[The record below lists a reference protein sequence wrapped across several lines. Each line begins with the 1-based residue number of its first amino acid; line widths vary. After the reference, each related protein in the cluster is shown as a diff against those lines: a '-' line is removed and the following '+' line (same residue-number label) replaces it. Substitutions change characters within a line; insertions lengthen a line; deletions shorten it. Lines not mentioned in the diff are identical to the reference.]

1 MLVLADTCTCT
12 CLNGQRTGSSQ
23 QFRRLRNSGT
33 YDHLRFAH
41 LYYCSVLF
49 DAILQYD
56 VLRTYLH
63 TLLLFRNDNLLIHS
77 LCAFICYVCQQE
89 DSSTGSTG
97 VFESTKSSDDDVAVR
112 PSSVSSSDVRLR
124 ARQRQS
130 RQYPDVEA
138 EATTEVEADGARPT
152 AELIEGPVDGTT
164 LHATTPPIVTN
175 GIEQPLSQSQIYAEL
190 EDIENAQRASER
202 TFELEALARNAAA
215 AAADLAPVTNPG
227 TTVFSSTPAA
237 DEGSFEDEEAT
248 SIGASA
254 AAIATS
260 TAVDGGD
267 SILDVDGAIVDPA
280 ELVVVGKL
288 IRWKPR
294 S

>member
-1 MLVLADTCTCT
+1 ME
-12 CLNGQRTGSSQ
+12 NSYS
-23 QFRRLRNSGT
+23 SGT
-33 YDHLRFAH
+33 TTSSFTLR
-41 LYYCSVLF
+41 
-49 DAILQYD
+49 
-56 VLRTYLH
+56 
-63 TLLLFRNDNLLIHS
+63 
-77 LCAFICYVCQQE
+77 ICYVCQQE
-89 DSSTGSTG
+89 DPEEPASTGSTG
-97 VFESTKSSDDDVAVR
+97 VFESPKSSDDDVAVR
-112 PSSVSSSDVRLR
+112 PSSVMSSSDVRLR
-124 ARQRQS
+124 ARQS

-288 IRWKPR
+288 IRSKPR

>member
-1 MLVLADTCTCT
+1 ME
-12 CLNGQRTGSSQ
+12 NSYS
-23 QFRRLRNSGT
+23 SGT
-33 YDHLRFAH
+33 TTSSFTLR
-41 LYYCSVLF
+41 
-49 DAILQYD
+49 
-56 VLRTYLH
+56 
-63 TLLLFRNDNLLIHS
+63 
-77 LCAFICYVCQQE
+77 ICYVCQQE
-89 DSSTGSTG
+89 DPEEPASTGSTG
-97 VFESTKSSDDDVAVR
+97 VFESPKSSDDDVAVR

-138 EATTEVEADGARPT
+138 EAEIEAKTEVEADGARPT

-267 SILDVDGAIVDPA
+267 SILVDPA